1 MEKPSLNEPS
11 FVVCVSNQGFP
22 AALEV
27 RKIYATLAD
36 PTARDRHYLRIVD
49 ESGEDYLYPERLF
62 APIDL
67 PDSLRDA
74 LRLAG

>member
-1 MEKPSLNEPS
+1 MEKPSRNEPS

-27 RKIYATLAD
+27 RKIYEAVAD
-36 PTARDRHYLRIVD
+36 PVATARHYLRIVD
-49 ESGEDYLYPERLF
+49 ESGEDYLYPESLF

-67 PDSLRDA
+67 PESLRDA

>member
-1 MEKPSLNEPS
+1 MPARNEPS
-11 FVVCVSNQGFP
+11 YVVCVSNEGFP

-27 RKIYATLAD
+27 RKIYEVMAD
-36 PTARDRHYLRIVD
+36 PAAKDRHYLRIVD
-49 ESGEDYLYPERLF
+49 ESGEDYLYPESLF

>member
-1 MEKPSLNEPS
+1 MKSPSPS
-11 FVVCVSNQGFP
+11 DPTFVVCVSNQGYP

-27 RKIYATLAD
+27 RKIYEVVAD
-36 PTARDRHYLRIVD
+36 PAAAARHYLRIVD

-67 PDSLRDA
+67 SDSLRDA